1 MTQPSTC
8 SESASTEP
16 LAGTAPLRKVWFII
30 EQPGAWGNQ
39 ALTDSNLPE
48 GFGEDLLNTITDP
61 TIGVAVA
68 RRPDLA
74 NHERRTTRRRRL
86 WLAHTS
92 PGGVR
97 MRAGSLDDIRDVLKW
112 DWAAIT
118 RGELPP
124 VGRRSADPVLFVCTN
139 GKRDLCCALH
149 AREIVDQLRPDPEL
163 TGQIYEISH
172 LGGHRFAP
180 TALLLPTGYMYG
192 RLSVESTREVLSS
205 AWNGQVLP
213 DLLRGRTSLAD
224 WAQVAEIA
232 VRKQFNVLGIENLDV
247 VVIRNTKAISSST
260 VHELK
265 PEEIVQVRHQ
275 DGRTWQVNLNQEEIQ
290 ARQISCGAEAEIGS
304 IWRSNSI
311 ESLKNWS

>member
-16 LAGTAPLRKVWFII
+16 LAGSAPLRKVWFII
-30 EQPGAWGNQ
+30 EQPGPWGSQ
-39 ALTDSNLPE
+39 AILDSNLPE
-48 GFGEDLLNTITDP
+48 GFGEELLETVTDP
-61 TIGVAVA
+61 TIGLAVA

-112 DWAAIT
+112 DWAAIS

-124 VGRRSADPVLFVCTN
+124 IGRRSADPVLFVCTN

-149 AREIVDQLRPDPEL
+149 ARAIVDELRPDPEL

-180 TALLLPTGYMYG
+180 TALLLPTGYLYG
-192 RLSVESTREVLSS
+192 RLSVESTREVLTS

-213 DLLRGRTSLAD
+213 DLLRGRTSLAP

-232 VRKQFNVLGIENLDV
+232 VRKQFAVYGIESLDV
-247 VVIRNTKAISSST
+247 VVVRNGKAMSSST
-260 VHELK
+260 VNELLSD
-265 PEEIVQVRHQ
+265 EIVQVRHR
-275 DGRTWQVNLNQEEIQ
+275 DGRTWKVQLVQEQVGP
-290 ARQISCGAEAEIGS
+290 RQVSCGAESEIGQV
-304 IWRSNSI
+304 WTATTVEALN
-311 ESLKNWS
+311 NWF